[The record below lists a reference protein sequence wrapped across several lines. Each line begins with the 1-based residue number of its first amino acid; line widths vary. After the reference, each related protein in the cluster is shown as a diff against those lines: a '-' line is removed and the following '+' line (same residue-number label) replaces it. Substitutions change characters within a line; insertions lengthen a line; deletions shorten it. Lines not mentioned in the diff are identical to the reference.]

1 MENIRDF
8 TFSSSDGH
16 SSVHVRL
23 WEPETPPRAVVQLG
37 RPDRFALEGD
47 SSEDLFDAL
56 NGLLEAMETA
66 TGIRGIEAND
76 TDDAPVYNLGG
87 QRVSNNAKG
96 IVIKNGKKII
106 RK

>member
-1 MENIRDF
+1 MAD
-8 TFSSSDGH
+8 S
-16 SSVHVRL
+16 
-23 WEPETPPRAVVQLG
+23 PEVKGAL
-37 RPDRFALEGD
+37 DKANEALEGD

-66 TGIRGIEAND
+66 TGIRGIEASE
-76 TDDAPVYNLGG
+76 TDDAPVYNMGG
-87 QRVSNNAKG
+87 QRVSSHAKG

>member
-1 MENIRDF
+1 MPSTSCNELIPEAQAMA
-8 TFSSSDGH
+8 SD
-16 SSVHVRL
+16 
-23 WEPETPPRAVVQLG
+23 PEVQKAL
-37 RPDRFALEGD
+37 DKANEALEGD

-76 TDDAPVYNLGG
+76 TDAPVYNMGG
-87 QRVSNNAKG
+87 QRVSSHAKG